1 MHIDEN
7 PEEEDDHHPME
18 FVNKIVEYQI
28 IQLPSNHIP
37 RGLIPLER
45 LFDGNDVAVK
55 GKVSGDDD
63 DTAECNIGTP
73 KEPKFVKL
81 SRSLTEGQRIEYIK
95 LLKEFVDVFAWT
107 YKDLKTYDT
116 SVIEHK
122 IPLKEEA
129 KPFKQKL
136 RQINPMLLPVMEKEV
151 KKLLDA
157 QIIVPLRYSE
167 WVANLVPVRKK
178 SGEIRLCVDFR
189 NLNRSSRK
197 DNYPLPNMEHI
208 LQRVT
213 GASRMSMIDGFS
225 GYNQISVMPEDRE
238 KTSFITPWGTFMY
251 AKMPFGLMNAGATF
265 QRAMDIAFI
274 GEKDKFVMIYLD
286 DITVFSKTDKEHCC
300 HFKRVF
306 LKCRRFGLS
315 LNPKKSLFAM
325 QEGKLLGH
333 IVSAEGV
340 RIDPDRVEAIQ
351 ALSLPRS
358 KKEVQAF
365 LGRINFL
372 RRFVSNFTELVK
384 HITAMLRKGHEISWT
399 AESRGSFAQ
408 IKKALTE
415 APVLSSPDYSKDF
428 LIFSFASDDSIV
440 AVLLQRNDQGRE
452 QPIAFFSKALRDAEL
467 RYEIMEKQAYTLV
480 KALKAFRI
488 YVLHSKI
495 TAYVPSAS
503 VKDILIQ
510 PDIDGRRGK
519 WIAKILE
526 FDLEIKPTKLIK
538 GQGLAKLLVES
549 NYKALEINCI
559 NEQAESSSSNS
570 QITIPLAA
578 CPWYRDILYFLQE
591 LKPPDGLGKSRA
603 IALKLKAVKYCL
615 IDRALYWKDPLGILL
630 RCLDPLQ
637 AQKVMFDFHSSL
649 CGGHHFWKT
658 MAHKILRAGY
668 YWPTLFTDVCREVR
682 ACVKCQ
688 KFSGK
693 QQLKSLPLKP
703 VVVSAPFQQWGLD
716 FIGEIRPPSSGQH
729 RWILTATDYF
739 TKWIEVVPTRS
750 TSHKVI
756 ISFLE
761 DIIARFGCPSRIVTD
776 NASPFRSEPLIKFCE
791 QFGISLVHS
800 TPYYPQGNGLAESS
814 NKSLI
819 KLIKKLLEDNQKA
832 WDSKL
837 KFSLWADRVT
847 TKKSLGLSPFQ
858 LVYGI
863 EVIFPTQLAL
873 PVANFLQV
881 LEGEPNHILQ
891 RIHQMVE
898 VQQIREQVM
907 DRAYNR

>member
-1 MHIDEN
+1 VLEAPTSPTVGSDIEIKYRPSIPDNVKHWRVFEDDQEIEKFLQSIDDFSTMHIDES
-7 PEEEDDHHPME
+7 PEEEDDHHPGE
-18 FVNKIVEYQI
+18 FVNRIADHQI

-45 LFDGNDVAVK
+45 FFDGSDVAVK

-63 DTAECNIGTP
+63 DTNECNIGTP
-73 KEPKFVKL
+73 EEPKFVKL
-81 SRSLTEGQRIEYIK
+81 SRSLTEEQRVEYIK

-136 RQINPMLLPVMEKEV
+136 RQINPMLLPIMEREV

-238 KTSFITPWGTFMY
+238 KTTFITPWGTFMY

-265 QRAMDIAFI
+265 QQAMDIAFI
-274 GEKDKFVMIYLD
+274 REKDQFVVIYLD

-300 HFKRVF
+300 HLKRVF
-306 LKCRRFGLS
+306 LKCRRYGLS
-315 LNPKKSLFAM
+315 LNPKKSLFAKK
-325 QEGKLLGH
+325 EGKLLGH

-365 LGRINFL
+365 LGKVNFL
-372 RRFVSNFTELVK
+372 RRFVSNFAELMK
-384 HITAMLRKGHEISWT
+384 HITTMLRKGHEIKWT

-415 APVLSSPDYSKDF
+415 APVLISPDYSKDF
-428 LIFSFASDDSIV
+428 LIFSFASNDSIA
-440 AVLLQRNDQGRE
+440 AVLLQRNDQERE

-467 RYEIMEKQAYTLV
+467 RYEIMEKHAYALV
-480 KALKAFRI
+480 NALKAFRI

-510 PDIDGRRGK
+510 LDIDRRRGK

-538 GQGLAKLLVES
+538 GQGLANLLAES

-570 QITIPLAA
+570 QIIIPLAS

-603 IALKLKAVKYCL
+603 RALKLKLVRYCL
-615 IDRALYWKDPLGILL
+615 IDRALYWRDPLGILL

-658 MAHKILRAGY
+658 TAHKILRAGY
-668 YWPTLFTDVCREVR
+668 YWPTLFTDDCREVR
-682 ACVKCQ
+682 ACIKCH

-716 FIGEIRPPSSGQH
+716 FIGEIHPPSSGQH

-739 TKWIEVVPTRS
+739 SKWIEAVPTRS
-750 TSHKVI
+750 ISHKVI

-761 DIIARFGCPSRIVTD
+761 DIIAKFGCPSRIVTD

-791 QFGISLVHS
+791 QFGISIVHS
-800 TPYYPQGNGLAESS
+800 TPYYPQGNRLAESS

-837 KFSLWADRVT
+837 KFSLCVRDISCKGVR
-847 TKKSLGLSPFQ
+847 
-858 LVYGI
+858 
-863 EVIFPTQLAL
+863 
-873 PVANFLQV
+873 
-881 LEGEPNHILQ
+881 
-891 RIHQMVE
+891 M
-898 VQQIREQVM
+898 
-907 DRAYNR
+907 